1 MIKVIGSILVI
12 VSTSLLGYFCG
23 ELFKKRTRELKELE
37 RAIGILKNEIVYAY
51 TPLPYALEKIGLR
64 LIEPIKSLFLNISKN
79 LQENTSEGVYE
90 AFNSN
95 INLYKKSLNLNEE
108 DINILLNL
116 SKSLGEWDIES
127 QKNIFHATE
136 EELKKQIQESEILI
150 RKNLKMYRYLGFS
163 IGAII
168 VIMFI

>member
-1 MIKVIGSILVI
+1 MIKIIGSILVI
-12 VSTSLLGYFCG
+12 VSASVLGYSSG

-64 LIEPIKSLFLNISKN
+64 LMEPIKSLFLSISRD
-79 LQENTSEGVYE
+79 LEENVSEGVYE
-90 AFNSN
+90 AFYSN
-95 INLYKKSLNLNEE
+95 INLYKKNLNLNKE
-108 DINILLNL
+108 DIHILLNL
-116 SKSLGEWDIES
+116 SKSLGEWDVES
-127 QKNIFHATE
+127 QKNIFRVTE
-136 EELKKQIQESEILI
+136 EEFRKQIEESETLT

>member
-1 MIKVIGSILVI
+1 MIKIIGSILVI
-12 VSTSLLGYFCG
+12 VSTSFLGYFFG

-64 LIEPIKSLFLNISKN
+64 LVDPIKSLFLSIAKN
-79 LQENTSEGVYE
+79 LQENVSDGVYE
-90 AFNSN
+90 AFYSN
-95 INLYKKSLNLNEE
+95 TNLYKKNLSLNKE

-127 QKNIFHATE
+127 QKNIFLATE
-136 EELKKQIQESEILI
+136 ERIKKQIEESEILI

>member
-12 VSTSLLGYFCG
+12 VSTSLLGYFSG

-64 LIEPIKSLFLNISKN
+64 LMEPIKGLFLGISKD
-79 LQENTSEGVYE
+79 LEENISEGVYE
-90 AFNSN
+90 AFYSN
-95 INLYKKSLNLNEE
+95 TNLYKKSMNLNKE
-108 DINILLNL
+108 DIHILLNL
-116 SKSLGEWDIES
+116 SKSLGEWDVES
-127 QKNIFHATE
+127 QKNIFRVTE
-136 EELKKQIQESEILI
+136 EELKKQIAESEILT

-163 IGAII
+163 VGAII

>member
-1 MIKVIGSILVI
+1 MIKIIGSVLVI
-12 VSTSLLGYFCG
+12 VSTSLLGYFFG

-64 LIEPIKSLFLNISKN
+64 IIEPIKTLFLSISKD
-79 LQENTSEGVYE
+79 LKESISEGVYE
-90 AFNSN
+90 AFYSN
-95 INLYKKSLNLNEE
+95 INLYKKSFNLNEE
-108 DINILLNL
+108 DIRILLNL
-116 SKSLGEWDIES
+116 SKSLGEWDVES
-127 QKNIFHATE
+127 QKNIFRVTE
-136 EELKKQIQESEILI
+136 EELRKQIEESEILT